1 MEETM
6 TSAVATMVRK
16 LSFLLTV
23 LAAALVVPAPGQ
35 ASTGISWPR
44 DQALPWFAPPQ
55 HLDVADVQS
64 LPGDEQLLFNTLEGL
79 VNRTEPRIYLVWG
92 ADEGP
97 RTWLDTLRNA
107 YGVPT
112 TDIADPWTLVVA
124 YRSEVCGMIVYD
136 PAVPDSIN
144 VATSLAGADGA
155 VVASPNL
162 AVRLAADPYDLPVR
176 EDLRGRFTARLDA
189 YEWEYE

>member
-1 MEETM
+1 MPRR
-6 TSAVATMVRK
+6 VA
-16 LSFLLTV
+16 LL
-23 LAAALVVPAPGQ
+23 LVVSALMA
-35 ASTGISWPR
+35 ASVLGAKAQSPSSSLSWPTN
-44 DQALPWFAPPQ
+44 QALPHFSAPQ

-97 RTWLDTLRNA
+97 RTWLDTLRND

-124 YRSEVCGMIVYD
+124 YRSEVCGMI
-136 PAVPDSIN
+136 
-144 VATSLAGADGA
+144 
-155 VVASPNL
+155 
-162 AVRLAADPYDLPVR
+162 
-176 EDLRGRFTARLDA
+176 
-189 YEWEYE
+189 